1 MKRLLKI
8 FGIILSTLILLIVI
22 GIFILTTIINPNDF
36 KDQISQQVKQETG
49 MHLTLAGHIS
59 WSFFPKIGFKAKKI
73 ILTDIPGF
81 TEKDFVNAGEVD
93 VKVHLF
99 PLLKKQLKIDNIAV
113 KDAQIHWTNPKNNQ
127 TIQINNL
134 TLTSKDIHWPQP
146 FHAKADFDFQTTGP
160 NTSGHINFTSKID
173 LNLDAKTY
181 NLQNLKLQGYIKTP
195 QLFNINLVTDIAA
208 DLQQQTV
215 NAPKLN
221 LEINNADI
229 TGALNAT
236 NILTTPVITGNMN
249 IATFNPRKFLQTMG
263 LNVIA
268 PSKTALTSA
277 AAKLNFTATPTQ
289 IKIPSLQ
296 MTLDQSQLQ
305 GAINLIDLKNK
316 AINFNLQINKINL
329 DNYQVKVTPI
339 TKQSLALIPTAYAA
353 PAVKAPAPAAKSPLQ
368 QWKTKG
374 NIAIAQLTT
383 NKLYLSNFK
392 TTINSANGIIN
403 LKPISAGF
411 YSGSIYGQTKI
422 NMQRS
427 TPSFSVIL
435 KGSKIQVEP
444 FMQAVAKSS
453 PITGT
458 VNCNISIY
466 SAGNNAKTITKNL
479 SGKGNLSITNGIIK
493 KVNIPYLISQ
503 AKALLNKQA
512 IAKPKQSFTNF
523 NSLTGT
529 FIISKGILRN
539 NDLLLQAPTFQVSG
553 RGTVNL
559 NTQGVNYKVNAA
571 SVTTVTQAGKKVQQ
585 VEPLLVPIN
594 ITGTFSNL
602 NFHPDYQYVIQNF
615 AKRLGKKLIDSAA
628 QSGQI
633 PKDVGKHIG
642 DTLKET
648 LGIGKLF
655 N

>member
-1 MKRLLKI
+1 MKRFFKI
-8 FGIILSTLILLIVI
+8 FGIVLSTLILLIVI
-22 GIFILTTIINPNDF
+22 GIFILTTLINPNDF
-36 KDQISQQVKQETG
+36 KDQISNKVKQETG

-81 TEKDFVNAGEVD
+81 TEKDYINAGEVD
-93 VKVHLF
+93 VSVHLL
-99 PLLKKQLKIDNIAV
+99 PLLKKQLKIGNIAV
-113 KDAQIHWTNPKNNQ
+113 KDAQVHWTNTKNGQ
-127 TIQINNL
+127 VIQLNNL
-134 TLTSKDIHWPQP
+134 TLKSKDVHWPKP
-146 FHAKADFDFQTTGP
+146 FQAYADFDFQTTGS
-160 NTSGHINFTSKID
+160 NTSGHITLTSGIS
-173 LNLDAKTY
+173 LNLDANTY
-181 NLQNLKLQGYIKTP
+181 NLQNLKLDGYIKTP
-195 QLFNINLVTDIAA
+195 QRFNIDLATDIAA
-208 DLQQQTV
+208 DLQQQTIS
-215 NAPKLN
+215 APKLN

-229 TGALNAT
+229 TGTLNAT

-249 IATFNPRKFLQTMG
+249 IAAFNPRQFFQTMG
-263 LNVIA
+263 LNVTA
-268 PSKTALTSA
+268 SSKTALTSA
-277 AAKLNFTATPTQ
+277 TAKLNFTATPTQ

-305 GAINLIDLKNK
+305 GTINLIDLKNK
-316 AINFNLQINKINL
+316 AINFNLTINKINL
-329 DNYQVKVTPI
+329 DRYQVKVTPI
-339 TKQSLALIPTAYAA
+339 TKQSLALIPSAYAA
-353 PAVKAPAPAAKSPLQ
+353 PAAKAPAAKSPLQ
-368 QWKTKG
+368 QWKAKG
-374 NIAIAQLTT
+374 NIAIGQLTT
-383 NKLYLSNFK
+383 NKISLSNFK

-411 YSGSIYGQTKI
+411 YRGGIYGQAKI

-435 KGSKIQVEP
+435 KGNKIQVEP
-444 FMQAVAKSS
+444 FMQAVAKTS

-458 VNCNISIY
+458 ASGNINIY

-479 SGKGNLSITNGIIK
+479 SGKGNLSIVNGIIK
-493 KVNIPYLISQ
+493 KINIPYVISQ
-503 AKALLNKQA
+503 ARALLNKQA
-512 IAKPKQSFTNF
+512 IAKPKQSYTNF

-529 FIISKGILRN
+529 FIISKGILIN
-539 NDLLLQAPTFQVSG
+539 NDMLLSAPTFQVSG

-571 SVTTVTQAGKKVQQ
+571 SVTTVTQGGKKVKQ

-602 NFHPDYQYVIQNF
+602 KFSPDYQYVIQNF
-615 AKRLGKKLIDSAA
+615 AKQLGRKLLKSA
-628 QSGQI
+628 SEGG
-633 PKDVGKHIG
+633 DVGKNIGKHIG

-648 LGIGKLF
+648 LGVDKFF